1 MGMFEKLIALSP
13 LQPYLEMEDSVFIED
28 VGWREI
34 LQKVK
39 QLKDTETITKV
50 VREASPV
57 REKEKIVLGYLCTL
71 AAERASGR
79 VELPC
84 VDYAGCY
91 LSKGELMLKNPSA
104 DFHPNYVGMGMNAGS
119 PECKINIEGD
129 VGDYLGFR
137 APHANLEVK
146 GSARDRVAM
155 AMGQGV
161 VRIEGDVV
169 AGLGGNTH
177 DARLDVDGDV
187 GRINK
192 DHHGCTIIVS
202 GDVHWGISENQAD
215 CFIKVCGNI
224 GLKYKKTGKMQ
235 DIAAGL
241 VKNSV
246 LLVGGDVY
254 GNLGKRME
262 LAKIF
267 VWGRVHGE
275 IQVSDTQGGFIYLNK
290 KKTPFLQRIK
300 SSIGG
305 AVGIKYVSL
314 KESGYLF
321 AEGPEDVK
329 ELIEG

>member
-13 LQPYLEMEDSVFIED
+13 LQPYLEMEDSAFIED
-28 VGWREI
+28 AGWRDV
-34 LQKVK
+34 LRKVK
-39 QLKDTETITKV
+39 QLKDSETIVKL

-71 AAERASGR
+71 AAEEASGP

-91 LSKGELMLKNPSA
+91 LSKGVLILKNPVA
-104 DFHPNYVGMGMNAGS
+104 DFYPGYVGMGMNAAS
-119 PECKINIEGD
+119 PQCKIVVEGH

-155 AMGQGV
+155 AVGQGD
-161 VRIEGDVV
+161 VRIEGDV
-169 AGLGGNTH
+169 AGGLGGNTH
-177 DARLDVDGDV
+177 DTRLEVDGDV
-187 GRINK
+187 GRINR

-215 CFIKVCGNI
+215 CFIKVCGNV

-241 VKNSV
+241 TKNSV

-267 VWGRVHGE
+267 VWGRVYGE
-275 IQVSDTQGGFIYLNK
+275 IEVSDTQGGFIYLNK
-290 KKTPFLQRIK
+290 KSTPFLQRMK

-305 AVGIKYVSL
+305 AVGIKYATL

-329 ELIEG
+329 GLIVA